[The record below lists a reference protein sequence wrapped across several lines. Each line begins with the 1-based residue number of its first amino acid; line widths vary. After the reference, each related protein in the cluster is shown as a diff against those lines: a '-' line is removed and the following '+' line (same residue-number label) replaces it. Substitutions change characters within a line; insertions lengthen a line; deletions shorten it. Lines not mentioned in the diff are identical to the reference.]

1 MYDLETANKI
11 IIEQQDRIELLESQ
25 LRRLRKY
32 VELLEYGETD
42 GNKEP
47 HNVRGAGRKKDDEK
61 TMAQRE
67 RFKNLQ
73 DEGLV
78 MEAIMGEL
86 GISRATYYRLKK
98 YWDMR
103 MLQMEE
109 TEDGRQ

>member
-11 IIEQQDRIELLESQ
+11 IIEQQDQIELLEGQ

-42 GNKEP
+42 GKKEP

-67 RFKNLQ
+67 RFKTLQ

-86 GISRATYYRLKK
+86 GISRATYYRLKR
-98 YWDMR
+98 YWDMHT
-103 MLQMEE
+103 LQNEYADE
-109 TEDGRQ
+109 GR